1 MTPRERSNVIASR
14 TSISIVQIL
23 IVMQMAQFQY
33 FQPTVSLPTIQE
45 MELGDTVTQSPNSA
59 VLCEVQ
65 AKQPGK
71 CKACTTFT
79 AERRATI
86 QKYASEHGNEATVKN
101 SRKPIIKIQDT
112 LVIKRINKNH
122 IYLLGGQFLKI

>member
-1 MTPRERSNVIASR
+1 MTPRERSNVIASC
-14 TSISIVQIL
+14 TSISIVQVL

-45 MELGDTVTQSPNSA
+45 MELGDTVTQSPNAA

-65 AKQPGK
+65 AKRPGK

-79 AERRATI
+79 AEHKATI
-86 QKYASEHGNEATVKN
+86 QKYAFEHGNEAAVKKFKTAYN
-101 SRKPIIKIQDT
+101 
-112 LVIKRINKNH
+112 
-122 IYLLGGQFLKI
+122 